1 MNNFELLG
9 KLNEINACKGAKEW
23 ILQTGYDFK
32 TAWEKCERGDWL
44 LFWAE
49 KDPNVS
55 KRNLVWAAGE
65 CATIAIPRMR
75 DQRSIDAVN
84 ACIAFGNGEITEEE
98 LHVFAIAATNAHNA
112 NASNASIAAYYA
124 SNGDA
129 YNAVFYSHFEEGVL
143 HKDTTK
149 LKQCADIVRNRIK
162 I

>member
-1 MNNFELLG
+1 MNNAQLLE
-9 KLNEINACKGAKEW
+9 KLNEIDACNEAKKW
-23 ILQTGYDFK
+23 IKKTGYDFK

-49 KDPNVS
+49 NDPNVS

-65 CATIAIPRMR
+65 CATIAMPRMR

-84 ACIAFGNGEITEEE
+84 ACIAFGKGEITDEE
-98 LHVFAIAATNAHNA
+98 LRVFAAAADD
-112 NASNASIAAYYA
+112 ASDSDEDTEALAAYFAAYGYA
-124 SNGDA
+124 SDA
-129 YNAVFYSHFEEGVL
+129 ADHSCFEVGRL
-143 HKDTTK
+143 HRDTDK